1 MSSAQPHRSPW
12 TAEQGSAASAAWT
25 TTVSMP
31 PTLETTTTTASPES
45 REAYA
50 GALPVLR
57 DGSQHLLAGGS
68 EGDGDAG
75 GGHGGPKGEPRRP
88 PPEPNPLLGQLAH
101 AGWASSL
108 TANLCLPQVGQS
120 KRETLVF
127 ERIRSVEAPARI
139 RACKCPHIR
148 GPGRAPRSLVCR
160 ICRA

>member
-1 MSSAQPHRSPW
+1 MLCRYFLTAAKTFWLVAPRATGTLEVVMVVPKVSPGALRPNR
-12 TAEQGSAASAAWT
+12 TIL
-25 TTVSMP
+25 TVSL
-31 PTLETTTTTASPES
+31 PT
-45 REAYA
+45 R
-50 GALPVLR
+50 V
-57 DGSQHLLAGGS
+57 
-68 EGDGDAG
+68 
-75 GGHGGPKGEPRRP
+75 
-88 PPEPNPLLGQLAH
+88 
-101 AGWASSL
+101 GWASSL